1 MSPLVLALA
10 LAAAPSFELAPG
22 LEPAAPIAREANAG
36 WRDLADTWSDVTGT
50 RPPSPKLRLE
60 RGDDL
65 APDRAG
71 ASRIGVVEL
80 RASRD
85 GLLTTQMVVA
95 LRHELAHQMLW
106 AACPAASDDALF
118 HESFALATSG
128 ELAAWNDGTYLSMGA
143 AKRQLASS
151 HSLDN
156 RAARSALARL
166 LANAQMDHGLPRV
179 LTVRLR
185 RCADGTRW
193 IPLTVDELTSIPL
206 ADGDA
211 LVVLSRHS
219 GEALQLQGDANVPL
233 PFGSTLKPFLA
244 AGSFGS
250 APVLPVDAKR
260 EEWSCGDDAPK
271 TMNVET
277 ALLRSCNGYFLDWAA
292 RDAKVAKLGAY
303 GPVLKQ
309 LGLAHLPADGSEAIG
324 LRPTLKLTPLALAQ
338 AYRVLAATNP
348 NVIDI
353 LRHNAE
359 RGTLSNL
366 PASSRLRGIAL
377 KTGTV
382 RDADS
387 RAELGLIVA
396 VDDDVVAVMARKGR
410 QPRSF
415 AGELADVLE
424 HLRGQRELAKA
435 EVQVLGLVPPEQVE
449 ARCPGISV
457 LATASGPKLAS
468 VTTQLEDLTRTG
480 DALCLGAPWM
490 LSFPGGPKEG
500 RAYAGT
506 FRWSPPP
513 SYVPPEGMPPPS
525 ERQRRARE
533 GSSFIFATRLGLYVA
548 GVLAAEDS
556 QLAGEPRAA
565 LARAVAHNVG
575 AERHPGRPLC
585 DTTHCQAFRGTVR
598 PQPGDAAAL
607 NDDALGSAG
616 WLTFSQGG
624 DEPWSEVRPLAKV
637 AQALG
642 ATPITL
648 GFAEERVRFT
658 VRTSDGDAVYED
670 RAELP
675 CERLRNPLH
684 LPACPD
690 AAELVGS
697 QVRFHGHGRGHGEGL
712 DLEAAKHGPLD
723 HRELLKS
730 AYGAD
735 R

>member
-10 LAAAPSFELAPG
+10 IAAAPSIELAPG
-22 LEPAAPIAREANAG
+22 LEPAAPLAREANAG
-36 WRDLADTWSDVTGT
+36 WRDLAETWSAVTGT
-50 RPPSPKLRLE
+50 QPKPPRLRIE
-60 RGDDL
+60 RGVDL

-71 ASRIGVVEL
+71 ASRIGVIQL
-80 RASRD
+80 RSSHD
-85 GLLTTQMVVA
+85 GTLTTQMVVA
-95 LRHELAHQMLW
+95 LRHELAHQLLW

-118 HESFALATSG
+118 HESFALSQSG
-128 ELAAWNDGTYLSMGA
+128 ELAAWNDGAYLSMGA

-151 HSLDN
+151 RSLDN

-166 LANAQMDHGLPRV
+166 LANAPMDHGLPRV
-179 LTVRLR
+179 LAVRLR
-185 RCADGTRW
+185 RCADGARW
-193 IPLTVDELTSIPL
+193 IPLTVDELAAIPL
-206 ADGDA
+206 NEGDA

-219 GEALQLQGDANVPL
+219 GEVLQLQGDANVPL

-244 AGSFGS
+244 AAAFAN

-260 EEWSCGDDAPK
+260 EEWSCGDDAPR
-271 TMNVET
+271 TMDLPT

-292 RDAKVAKLGAY
+292 RDPDMPKLGAY
-303 GPVLKQ
+303 GPILQK
-309 LGLAHLPADGSEAIG
+309 LGLSRLPADGSEAIG

-338 AYRVLAATNP
+338 AYRVLAASSP
-348 NVIDI
+348 GVVDI

-359 RGTLSNL
+359 RGTLSGL
-366 PASSRLRGIAL
+366 PASPRLRGVAL

-387 RAELGLIVA
+387 RAELGFIVA
-396 VDDDVVAVMARKGR
+396 IDQDVVVVIARKGR

-424 HLRGQRELAKA
+424 PLRSQHELSHA

-457 LATASGPKLAS
+457 LATKDDPRLAGAA
-468 VTTQLEDLTRTG
+468 TQLEALTRDG
-480 DALCLGAPWM
+480 EALCLGAPWM
-490 LSFPGGPKEG
+490 LSFPGGPKDG
-500 RAYAGT
+500 RPYAGS

-513 SYVPPEGMPPPS
+513 AYVPVEGAPPPT

-533 GSSFIFATRLGLYVA
+533 GSSFIFGTRLGLYVA

-565 LARAVAHNVG
+565 LARAVAHN
-575 AERHPGRPLC
+575 AAASRHPGRPLC
-585 DTTHCQAFRGTVR
+585 DTTHCQAFRGTLR
-598 PQPGDAAAL
+598 PEPGDAAAL
-607 NDDALGSAG
+607 NDDALSSAG

-624 DEPWSEVRPLAKV
+624 DEPWSEVRALPKV

-642 ATPITL
+642 ATPLTL
-648 GFAEERVRFT
+648 GFSSERVHFT
-658 VRTSDGDAVYED
+658 VRSAEGDAVFED

-697 QVRFHGHGRGHGEGL
+697 EVRFHGHGRGHGEGL
-712 DLEAAKHGPLD
+712 DLEAAKRGPLD
-723 HRELLKS
+723 HRALLQS